1 MYLLDVQP
9 FLDLISG
16 NQNVIQ
22 RWAATIPLKN
32 VFASS
37 VAIGLAEYS
46 IEALPAGPRA
56 GWRRRLVL
64 AKTEFEPRTFD
75 FTVQD
80 AQVWASDVLPLDLTD
95 TDTDGESYPL
105 DRSVQMISAQAL
117 QRRFI
122 LVTQARP
129 YHDVLK
135 AQTRLEVF
143 DPGYEEA
150 GA

>member
-9 FLDLISG
+9 FLDLIG
-16 NQNVIQ
+16 GGQNVMQ
-22 RWAATIPLKN
+22 RWAATIPLRN

-37 VAIGLAEYS
+37 VAFGIAEYM
-46 IEALPAGPRA
+46 IETLPAAQRT
-56 GWRRRLVL
+56 GWRRRLVV
-64 AKTEFEPRTFD
+64 AKTEFKPRTFD

-95 TDTDGESYPL
+95 VDEGGQSYPL

-129 YHDVLK
+129 YHEVLR
-135 AQTRLEVF
+135 ARTRLEIL
-143 DPGYEEA
+143 DPGYDEA
-150 GA
+150 DA